1 MCGCLSLTVGGHRV
15 TLTVSRVLTF
25 YVCFF
30 CVSVC
35 ENAGACACTV
45 CMCEFFR
52 RRRAEAS
59 EARTHTQ
66 SQRSAAGVELSAGCC
81 SWAPQS
87 PESLLTPGPKEP
99 EVGKVEEGEEE
110 EEKEEEV
117 QSKEWWIKKRGKCI
131 S

>member
-1 MCGCLSLTVGGHRV
+1 MCV
-15 TLTVSRVLTF
+15 
-25 YVCFF
+25 FF

-52 RRRAEAS
+52 RRRAETS

-66 SQRSAAGVELSAGCC
+66 SQRSDAGVELIAGRC

-99 EVGKVEEGEEE
+99 EEGKEE
-110 EEKEEEV
+110 EEEV
-117 QSKEWWIKKRGKCI
+117 QSEERWAKKKKESALERKKEGVH

>member
-1 MCGCLSLTVGGHRV
+1 
-15 TLTVSRVLTF
+15 
-25 YVCFF
+25 
-30 CVSVC
+30 
-35 ENAGACACTV
+35 
-45 CMCEFFR
+45 MCEFFR

-66 SQRSAAGVELSAGCC
+66 SQRSGAGVELIAGCC

-99 EVGKVEEGEEE
+99 EEGKEEE
-110 EEKEEEV
+110 EEEV
-117 QSKEWWIKKRGKCI
+117 QSEERWVKKRGKCI